1 MRPAPFRF
9 RYPRRTYAAKFAI
22 VAGIVNLAAGL

>member
-1 MRPAPFRF
+1 MFADRF

-22 VAGIVNLAAGL
+22 VAGIVNLAAGF